1 MCSCE
6 GSSAGSC
13 AGRLIDNAPGCA
25 GAQRFIPRFP
35 DDDHK
40 IGGYSCP
47 MPATPAWPPKST
59 PRLFIEQPLTVGAEV
74 RVSGNAA
81 HYLLGVM
88 RLKEGAAVKLFDD
101 ISGEYLASI
110 AQAGKRDL
118 MLTVEKRLREREA
131 TPDLWLCQAL
141 IKKDRFD
148 WIAEKACELGV
159 ARFVP
164 LLTARCVVDKVK
176 EDRLRAQMIEA
187 AEQCERTALPEIAQI
202 TKLQKLLADWPEHRT
217 LYFCDERGGEAF
229 APKSG
234 AAAILIGP
242 EGGFT
247 DEENAL
253 IRAHPAA
260 IAVSL
265 GPRILR
271 ADTAAVA
278 ALSVW
283 MAKAGDWAS

>member
-1 MCSCE
+1 
-6 GSSAGSC
+6 
-13 AGRLIDNAPGCA
+13 
-25 GAQRFIPRFP
+25 
-35 DDDHK
+35 
-40 IGGYSCP
+40 
-47 MPATPAWPPKST
+47 MPATPSWPPKST
-59 PRLFIEQPLTVGAEV
+59 PRLFVEQALADGMDVYID
-74 RVSGNAA
+74 GNPA

-88 RLKEGAAVKLFDD
+88 RLKESAPVKLFNDV
-101 ISGEYLASI
+101 SGEYLATV
-110 AQAGKRDL
+110 ATVGKRDL
-118 MLTVEKRLREREA
+118 VLRVEAKLRSREA
-131 TPDLWLCQAL
+131 VPDLWLCQAL

-148 WIAEKACELGV
+148 WIAEKACELGA

-164 LLTARCVVDKVK
+164 LLTARCVADKVK

-187 AEQCERTALPEIAQI
+187 AEQCERTALPEIAPLA
-202 TKLQKLLADWPEHRT
+202 KLDALLKNWPEGRT

-229 APKSG
+229 GGIIKAGP
-234 AAAILIGP
+234 AAILIGP

-247 DEENAL
+247 DAENEA
-253 IRAHPAA
+253 IRAHPSA

-283 MAKAGDWAS
+283 MAAQGDWGL